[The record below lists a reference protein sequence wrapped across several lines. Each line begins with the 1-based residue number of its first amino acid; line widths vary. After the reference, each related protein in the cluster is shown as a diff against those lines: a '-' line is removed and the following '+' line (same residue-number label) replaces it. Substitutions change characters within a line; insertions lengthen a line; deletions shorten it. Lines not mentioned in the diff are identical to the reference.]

1 MMEQKLR
8 LLIKTAMVAKHK
20 AKSIETEVRYQTFK
34 NILENAQKVAKEKK
48 CDVTDS
54 MIIDAAKKEIKQLND
69 LKAFCDNDEKRKQ
82 EIKIGITTAN
92 ELLPEMISEDQI
104 KEFVVSYP
112 GGLKSIGD
120 AMKALREKYGD
131 ALDNKLASQVVRECL
146 K

>member
-69 LKAFCDNDEKRKQ
+69 LKTFCDNDEKRKQ
-82 EIKIGITTAN
+82 EINIGITTAN
-92 ELLPEMISEDQI
+92 ELLPEMASKDQI
-104 KEFVVSYP
+104 KEFVVNYP

-131 ALDNKLASQVVRECL
+131 RLDNKLASQVVRECL